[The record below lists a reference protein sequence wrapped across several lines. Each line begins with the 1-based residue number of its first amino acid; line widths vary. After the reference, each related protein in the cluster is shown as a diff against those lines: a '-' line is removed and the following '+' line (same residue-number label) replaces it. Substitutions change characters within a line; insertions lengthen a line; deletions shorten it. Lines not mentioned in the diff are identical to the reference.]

1 MQSEENT
8 VEPSKTTGTPMR
20 LNITKDIIIIVLI
33 LAVSYLGYE
42 AFKDNRERMKS
53 FEMALTKMGTGISL
67 DNQRKAKIS
76 KATEMIISRNKKLP
90 EEVAM
95 NYAELFVDEAD
106 KYTNVDFVLLIA
118 LASQESAFNSKAIS
132 EHNAKGL
139 MQLMP
144 MTAMDM
150 CEYLHMNYADSMLYD
165 PKYNI
170 RLGAKYVNNLMTAF
184 NSVENTISGYNAGE
198 GGAKRYIA
206 FRKGTGPKTSVSEE
220 NLKYVPAVLAYLAE
234 YQKLL

>member
-1 MQSEENT
+1 MQSVQNT
-8 VEPSKTTGTPMR
+8 VEPAKTTGTPMR

-76 KATEMIISRNKKLP
+76 KATEMILSRNKKLP
-90 EEVAM
+90 QEVAM

-106 KYTNVDFVLLIA
+106 KYTNFDFVLLISI
-118 LASQESAFNSKAIS
+118 ASQESAFNSHANS
-132 EHNAKGL
+132 ETGAKGL
-139 MQLMP
+139 MQVMP

-150 CEYLHMNYADSMLYD
+150 CEYLHMTYIDTMLYD

-170 RLGAKYVNNLMTAF
+170 RIGTKYVNNLMSAF
-184 NSVENTISGYNAGE
+184 NNIEHVISGYNAGE
-198 GGAKRYIA
+198 TGAKRYIA
-206 FRKGTGPKTSVSEE
+206 YRKGTGPKTSVAEE
-220 NLKYVPAVLAYLAE
+220 NLKYVPAVLAFKAE
-234 YQKLL
+234 YEKML